1 MKKTIHTVLTAAAFA
16 AASMSA
22 MPASAGEGNPSA
34 FPDVRNKVEKDA
46 YAEFYGAYG
55 PPPTTSLSETVT
67 TTSLSLPMTTLT
79 TTTTTMPQTVYGPA
93 TTFNVISTYQE
104 DVVDMTT
111 TMLPQPAYG
120 PAPVYLGDAN
130 MDGVVDIFDAV
141 AVRKA
146 ILFDEYADKINRYF
160 ADLNKDGNITVGD
173 LVLLNRYLL
182 GSIKD
187 LENLPNRGDDVIVT
201 TTTDEKYDDI
211 DGEVTLYDPR
221 TDTVVPVYGPPSVFF
236 TKTYGTTADISQTQ
250 PDVNKMISEEK

>member
-46 YAEFYGAYG
+46 YADFASAYG

-67 TTSLSLPMTTLT
+67 STLSMTILTTTT
-79 TTTTTMPQTVYGPA
+79 TTTTTMPQTVYGP
-93 TTFNVISTYQE
+93 TTTSNVISTYQE

-111 TMLPQPAYG
+111 TMQPQPAYG

-130 MDGVVDIFDAV
+130 MDGAVDIFDAV

-146 ILFDEYADKINRYF
+146 ILFDEYADKINHYF

-187 LENLPNRGDDVIVT
+187 LENLPYREDDVIV

-221 TDTVVPVYGPPSVFF
+221 TDTVVPVYGPPSVFY
-236 TKTYGTTADISQTQ
+236 TKTYGTTADVSQTQ